1 MTRNRTEAQ
10 IQSELKRNQ
19 HDIVKGIRLHVDFW
33 ERLEST
39 LRIRKIPFSRL
50 VKELLS
56 DWLEHNE
63 I

>member
-10 IQSELKRNQ
+10 IQSESKRDK
-19 HDIVKGIRLHVDFW
+19 HDIVKGIRLHNDFW
-33 ERLEST
+33 GRLEST
-39 LRIRKIPFSRL
+39 LRIRKIPFSKL
-50 VKELLS
+50 VKDLLN